1 MGLQLAKVKHCDK
14 EFVNWIRKES
24 RKNDPIENCI
34 DAWEDGLSFRNLPS
48 PELLQGWRKLSGQ
61 IDYES
66 SDSLLS
72 SPSDLVDHADAL
84 ETGVTAEFLFEN
96 MVAGEDNDSE
106 WND

>member
-1 MGLQLAKVKHCDK
+1 
-14 EFVNWIRKES
+14 
-24 RKNDPIENCI
+24 
-34 DAWEDGLSFRNLPS
+34 
-48 PELLQGWRKLSGQ
+48 LSGQ

-96 MVAGEDNDSE
+96 MVAGEDYDSE